1 MTAKT
6 KDIIEIL
13 VFVLTYG
20 IIGYFQAT
28 RYDAAPL
35 DAFLNGALIYGG
47 TAIAIGGL
55 WMLYKVSNK

>member
-6 KDIIEIL
+6 KENVEIL
-13 VFVLTYG
+13 VFVLIYG

-35 DAFLNGALIYGG
+35 DAFLKGALIYGG
-47 TAIAIGGL
+47 TAIAIGVL